1 LSVAAQP
8 YLDPAL
14 AVADRVDDLL
24 GRMTLEEKI
33 AQLGSIW
40 VFEVLDG
47 DRLEPGKAQE
57 RLGAGIGQI
66 TRVAGATSFAM
77 PVVAALANEIQRF
90 LVERTRLG
98 IPAIVHEECLHGL
111 VARDAVC
118 FPQSIG
124 LAAAWDP
131 DLLEALASSC
141 ARQLRA
147 IGAHQGLAPI
157 FDVARDPRWGRI
169 EETYGEDP
177 YLIAALGVAYVRGLQ
192 EGGGAPV
199 LATGKHMVGHG
210 LPEGGMNRAP
220 AHIGPRE
227 LRDVYLWPFEAAVR
241 EAGMRSMMHAYE
253 DVDGV
258 PCVASRELFTTTLRD
273 EWGFDGIVVSDYAG
287 IDELV
292 ESHAIVGDLGAAA
305 GLALEAGIDVELP
318 STAAYGAPLA
328 RALAAGDVDPALV
341 DRAVARVLAVKFE
354 LGLFE
359 APYVDAAGARP
370 PLEADR
376 ALARDAA
383 RASMVLLEND
393 GTLPLR
399 DDLASIAVIGP
410 NADSA
415 RNLLGDYAHVAHIET
430 LLEMRE
436 NPIGFPVPEDLDLS
450 DELDGRSTVLDAIR
464 ARCADGAE
472 VRFAAGGDV
481 LDASDAEIAAAAD
494 AARGADVAIV
504 VVGERSGLTLDCTCG
519 EMRDRLELTLPGRQ
533 EELVAAVA
541 ATGTPVVLVLV
552 AGRPLGISEAAQRA
566 AAVLNAWVP
575 GDEGPAAIADVLFG
589 DADPGGKLPVT
600 VPRHVGQVP
609 IHYAHKPSGGR
620 SHWHGDYVDGSHLPL
635 WPFGHGLS
643 YTRFA
648 LHGPQLDR
656 TTLALGDEVAIAV
669 EVENVGERAGDEV
682 VQLYVRDEEASVTR
696 PVKELRGFRRVHLAA
711 GERKRVT
718 FRLAAEQ
725 LAFTGLD
732 GQLVLEPGR
741 VRVMVGTSS
750 ADLPCQADLELTG
763 ETAVLARRSRY
774 LTEVAV
780 D

>member
-1 LSVAAQP
+1 LSVAASP

-24 GRMTLEEKI
+24 GRMTLEEKL
-33 AQLGSIW
+33 AQIGSIW
-40 VFEVLDG
+40 VFEILDG
-47 DRLEPGKAQE
+47 EHVDPEKARA

-66 TRVAGATSFAM
+66 TRVAGATSLAM
-77 PVVAALANEIQRF
+77 PAAAALANEIQRH
-90 LVERTRLG
+90 LVEETRLG

-131 DLLEALASSC
+131 GLLQALASSF

-147 IGAHQGLAPI
+147 MGAHQGLAPI

-192 EGGGAPV
+192 DGADAPV

-273 EWGFDGIVVSDYAG
+273 DWGFDGIVVSDYAG
-287 IDELV
+287 IDELAT
-292 ESHAIVGDLGAAA
+292 SHAVVGDLASAAV
-305 GLALEAGIDVELP
+305 LALEAGIDVELP

-328 RALAAGDVDPALV
+328 QALADGRVDPAIV

-359 APYVDAAGARP
+359 APYVDAQAAHA
-370 PLEADR
+370 PLDEDR

-383 RASMVLLEND
+383 RASIVLLAND

-399 DDLASIAVIGP
+399 DDLRSIAVVGP

-415 RNLLGDYAHVAHIET
+415 RNLLGDYAHIAHIET
-430 LLEMRE
+430 LLEMRD
-436 NPIGFPVPEDLDLS
+436 NPIGFPIPDDLS
-450 DELDGRSTVLDAIR
+450 LSDTLEGRSTILDAIR
-464 ARCADGAE
+464 ERARGAE
-472 VRFAAGGDV
+472 VRFAAGGGI
-481 LDASDAEIAAAAD
+481 LDATDAEIAEAAD

-519 EMRDRLELTLPGRQ
+519 EMRDRMQLGLPGRQ

-541 ATGTPVVLVLV
+541 ATGTPIVLVLV
-552 AGRPLGISEAAQRA
+552 SGRPLAIPETAQSA
-566 AAVLNAWVP
+566 GAVLNAWVP
-575 GDEGPAAIADVLFG
+575 GDEGPAAITEILFG

-600 VPRHVGQVP
+600 VPRHVGQIP
-609 IHYAHKPSGGR
+609 IYYAHKPSGGR

-648 LHGPQLDR
+648 LHGPELDR
-656 TTLALGDEVAIAV
+656 TTLALGDQIAIGV

-696 PVKELRGFRRVHLAA
+696 PVKELRGFRRVRLAP
-711 GERKRVT
+711 GERRRVT
-718 FRLAAEQ
+718 FRLAGEQ
-725 LAFTGLD
+725 LAFSGLD
-732 GQLVLEPGR
+732 GALVFEPGR

-750 ADLPCQADLELTG
+750 AELPCQADVELIG
-763 ETAVLARRSRY
+763 EATTLARRARY

-780 D
+780 S

>member
-1 LSVAAQP
+1 LSVAAPP

-24 GRMTLEEKI
+24 GRMTLDEKL

-40 VFEVLDG
+40 VFEILDG
-47 DRLEPGKAQE
+47 EHVDPEKARA

-66 TRVAGATSFAM
+66 TRVAGATSLAM
-77 PVVAALANEIQRF
+77 PAAAALANEIQRH
-90 LVERTRLG
+90 LVEETRLG

-131 DLLEALASSC
+131 GLLEALASSF

-147 IGAHQGLAPI
+147 MGAHQGLAPI

-192 EGGGAPV
+192 DGADAPV

-273 EWGFDGIVVSDYAG
+273 DWGFDGIVVSDYAG
-287 IDELV
+287 IDELAT
-292 ESHAIVGDLGAAA
+292 SHAVVGDLASAAV
-305 GLALEAGIDVELP
+305 LALEAGIDVELP

-328 RALAAGDVDPALV
+328 QALADGRVNPAIV

-359 APYVDAAGARP
+359 GPYVDAQAAHP

-383 RASMVLLEND
+383 RASIVLLAND

-399 DDLASIAVIGP
+399 EDLRSIAVVGP

-415 RNLLGDYAHVAHIET
+415 RNLLGDYAHIAHVET
-430 LLEMRE
+430 LLEMRD
-436 NPIGFPVPEDLDLS
+436 NPIGFPIPDDLS
-450 DELDGRSTVLDAIR
+450 LSDTLEGRSTILDAIR
-464 ARCADGAE
+464 ERAGVAE
-472 VRFAAGGDV
+472 VRFAAGGAV
-481 LDASDAEIAAAAD
+481 LDATDAEIAEAAD

-519 EMRDRLELTLPGRQ
+519 EMRDRMQLGLPGRQ

-541 ATGTPVVLVLV
+541 ATGTPIVLVLV
-552 AGRPLGISEAAQRA
+552 AGRPLAIPEAAQSA
-566 AAVLNAWVP
+566 GAVLNAWVP
-575 GDEGPAAIADVLFG
+575 GDEGPAAITEILFG

-600 VPRHVGQVP
+600 VPRHVGQIP
-609 IHYAHKPSGGR
+609 IYYAHKPSGGR

-648 LHGPQLDR
+648 LHGPELDR
-656 TTLALGDEVAIAV
+656 TTLALGDEIAISV

-696 PVKELRGFRRVHLAA
+696 PVKELRGFRRVRLAP
-711 GERKRVT
+711 GERRRVA

-725 LAFTGLD
+725 LAFSGLD
-732 GQLVLEPGR
+732 GALVFEPGR

-750 ADLPCQADLELTG
+750 AELPCQADIELTG
-763 ETAVLARRSRY
+763 ETTTLARRARY

-780 D
+780 S